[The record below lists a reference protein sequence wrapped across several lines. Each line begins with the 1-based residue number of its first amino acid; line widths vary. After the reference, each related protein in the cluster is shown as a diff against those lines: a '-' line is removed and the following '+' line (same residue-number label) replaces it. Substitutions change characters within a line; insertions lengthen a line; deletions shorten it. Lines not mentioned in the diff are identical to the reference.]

1 MRLLHSFLI
10 ICIVATA
17 LPVSAQEDT
26 GDFVIRVFGSDDI
39 VAPTTPTLTS
49 ATPIATDQIDVVW
62 TTATDNFVV
71 SGYVISRDGLPL
83 ATTSLT
89 TYSDTGLAASTTYTY
104 SVRAFDPSFNYSSSS
119 NLLSATTP
127 DNPPT
132 PVDPDSGNQSTASRV
147 VLNELRIESGMSTTS
162 FYIAT
167 ARPARFE
174 VRWGRTGAY
183 ELGYVVNDRYVSSY
197 ETTITDL
204 EPGTTYEYE
213 VVGYTQFGRAFV
225 LEQGQFTTL
234 GAKVFQA
241 PANVNRFSAAQDG
254 ADVRLN
260 WSLPFTDDL
269 SSVRIVRSHLGF
281 PTHLSDGA
289 VVYIG
294 RGTAVVDEDILARY
308 SPVYYTAFVI
318 DGAGNV
324 SSGAV
329 ALVYA
334 AGPGTGTTPAV
345 PVPGGTPRPPVST
358 EDTAFASTSPAL
370 PANTRMP
377 DVSEIFVTQNNVQK
391 SFADKLLALNSTDSF
406 TLSIPKDAVFES
418 LKTIIVTLTDPTDS
432 KKTYSFLLRIN
443 KDQTAYEAVLAP
455 LMVEGISR
463 VTIDIYDYK
472 SAVVGTYIKSITF
485 TDTGSQAVVPIFP
498 DLLIEKGLPILLVAT
513 PLALISFLI
522 FFFYRRRRH
531 HDGG

>member
-1 MRLLHSFLI
+1 MRFLTSFLL
-10 ICIVATA
+10 ICILAIA
-17 LPVSAQEDT
+17 LPVSAQQDT
-26 GDFVIRVFGSDDI
+26 GDFNIKVFGAEDI
-39 VAPTTPTLTS
+39 VAPTTPTLLS
-49 ATPIATDQIDVVW
+49 ATPIATDQIDTAW
-62 TTATDNFVV
+62 STATDNFVV

-89 TYSDTGLAASTTYTY
+89 TYSDTGLTASTTYTY

-127 DNPPT
+127 DNPPP
-132 PVDPDSGNQSTASRV
+132 PVVGEGGNQSTASRV

-183 ELGYVVNDRYVSSY
+183 ELGYVVNDRYVSTY

-213 VVGYTQFGRAFV
+213 VVGYTQFGKAFV

-241 PANVNRFSAAQDG
+241 PANVNRFSAAPDG
-254 ADVRLN
+254 VDVKLN
-260 WSLPFTDDL
+260 WSLPFTDNL

-289 VVYIG
+289 VVYVG
-294 RGTAVVDEDILARY
+294 RGTSVVDEDILARY
-308 SPVYYTAFVI
+308 TPVYYTAFVI

-334 AGPGTGTTPAV
+334 AGPQTGTTLAV
-345 PVPGGTPRPPVST
+345 PVEGVTPRPPIST

-377 DVSEIFVTQNNVQK
+377 DVSEIFVTQNDVRK
-391 SFADKLLALNSTDSF
+391 SFADHLLALNSTDSF

-418 LKTIIVTLTDPTDS
+418 LKTIIVTLTDPTDA
-432 KKTYSFLLRIN
+432 KQTYSFLLRLN
-443 KDQTAYEAVLAP
+443 KDQTAYEAVLSP
-455 LMVEGISR
+455 LLVEGISR

-472 SAVVGTYIKSITF
+472 SAVVGTYIKSVTF
-485 TDTGSQAVVPIFP
+485 TDTSSEVAVPIFP
-498 DLLIEKGLPILLVAT
+498 DLLIAKGLPILLVAIL
-513 PLALISFLI
+513 PALIGFLI
-522 FFFYRRRRH
+522 FFFYRRRR
-531 HDGG
+531 